1 MAGAMKRAVERFFRL
16 AHVDPVEGI
25 QEILQPEE
33 VKRLDEAIVRQSGK
47 YVVVVVTED
56 TDAAEAVLKEYLG

>member
-16 AHVDPVEGI
+16 SHVDPVEGI

-33 VKRLDEAIVRQSGK
+33 VKRLVGDIK
-47 YVVVVVTED
+47 
-56 TDAAEAVLKEYLG
+56 AEFDLR